1 MLSNMKIFIT
11 EQQKAELER
20 LHDSSR
26 DGRVRDRIKA
36 ILLASEGWSSAM
48 IAQALRLH
56 QTTIDHHISEFLNK
70 GKLKP
75 ENGGSDSKLSA
86 EQTAFLISQL
96 SDNLFHHTRDVIAF
110 VTRTWNIIFSIPG
123 MNKWLHRNGFTYK
136 KPSGVPHKLSEEKQR
151 QFIEYYKELKTTV
164 GDEPILFI
172 DGVHPTQ
179 ATKISYGWIRK
190 GQKKAVKTTGSR
202 TRLNIMGA
210 LNLKALTSPLIC
222 EYKTINEYNVSL
234 FLNEI
239 RKVYPDYN
247 QKIHVI
253 LDGAGYH
260 RSQLVKDWA
269 EVVNIRLHYL
279 PPYSPNLN
287 PIERMWKLMNE
298 HARNNRNFSST
309 REFREAISVFFNQ
322 TLPDIADSLTSRIND
337 HFQVLTPAS

>member
-1 MLSNMKIFIT
+1 MLAPMKIFIT
-11 EQQKAELER
+11 EVQKAELER

-26 DGRVRDRIKA
+26 DKRVCDRIKA
-36 ILLASEGWSSAM
+36 ILLTSEGWSSAM

-56 QTTIDHHISEFLNK
+56 QTTVDHHINEFLNK

-86 EQTAFLISQL
+86 EQTFLLISHL
-96 SDNLFHHTRDVIAF
+96 SDNLFHHTYEIIDFIAHEWG
-110 VTRTWNIIFSIPG
+110 VVFSVPG
-123 MNKWLHRNGFTYK
+123 INKWLHRNGFSYK
-136 KPSGVPHKLSEEKQR
+136 RPSGVPHKFSEEKQN
-151 QFIEYYKELKTTV
+151 QFIEYYEELKEKSE
-164 GDEPILFI
+164 DEPIIFI
-172 DGVHPTQ
+172 DAVHPTQ

-190 GQKKAVKTTGSR
+190 GQRKAVKTTGSR

-210 LNLKALTSPLIC
+210 LNLNKPEAPLIC
-222 EYKTINEYNVSL
+222 EYQTINEYNVSR
-234 FLNEI
+234 FFNEI

-247 QKIHVI
+247 QKVHVI

-269 EVVNIRLHYL
+269 EVVNIKLHYL

-298 HARNNRNFSST
+298 HVRNNRYFSSVKA
-309 REFREAISVFFNQ
+309 FREAISEFFSR
-322 TLPDIADSLTSRIND
+322 TLLGIADSLTTRIND
-337 HFQVLTPAS
+337 NFQVLDPA

>member
-1 MLSNMKIFIT
+1 
-11 EQQKAELER
+11 
-20 LHDSSR
+20 
-26 DGRVRDRIKA
+26 
-36 ILLASEGWSSAM
+36 M

-96 SDNLFHHTRDVIAF
+96 FDNLFHHTRDVIAF

-298 HARNNRNFSST
+298 HARNNRYFSST

>member
-1 MLSNMKIFIT
+1 MKIFIT

-253 LDGAGYH
+253 LDEAGYH

-298 HARNNRNFSST
+298 HARNNRYFSST

>member
-1 MLSNMKIFIT
+1 MKIFIT

-253 LDGAGYH
+253 LDGAGNH

-298 HARNNRNFSST
+298 HARNNRYFSST

>member
-1 MLSNMKIFIT
+1 MKIFIT

-136 KPSGVPHKLSEEKQR
+136 KPSGVPHKLSEETQR

-298 HARNNRNFSST
+298 HARNNRYFSST

>member
-1 MLSNMKIFIT
+1 
-11 EQQKAELER
+11 
-20 LHDSSR
+20 
-26 DGRVRDRIKA
+26 
-36 ILLASEGWSSAM
+36 
-48 IAQALRLH
+48 
-56 QTTIDHHISEFLNK
+56 
-70 GKLKP
+70 
-75 ENGGSDSKLSA
+75 
-86 EQTAFLISQL
+86 
-96 SDNLFHHTRDVIAF
+96 
-110 VTRTWNIIFSIPG
+110 

-136 KPSGVPHKLSEEKQR
+136 KPSGVPHKFREEKQR

-222 EYKTINEYNVSL
+222 EYKTINEYNVSR
-234 FLNEI
+234 FFNEI

-298 HARNNRNFSST
+298 HARNNRYFSST

>member
-1 MLSNMKIFIT
+1 
-11 EQQKAELER
+11 
-20 LHDSSR
+20 
-26 DGRVRDRIKA
+26 
-36 ILLASEGWSSAM
+36 M

-123 MNKWLHRNGFTYK
+123 MNKWLHRNGFTCK

-298 HARNNRNFSST
+298 HARNNRYFSST

>member
-1 MLSNMKIFIT
+1 MKIFIT

-36 ILLASEGWSSAM
+36 ILLVSEGWSSAM

-298 HARNNRNFSST
+298 HARNNRYFSST

>member
-1 MLSNMKIFIT
+1 
-11 EQQKAELER
+11 
-20 LHDSSR
+20 
-26 DGRVRDRIKA
+26 
-36 ILLASEGWSSAM
+36 
-48 IAQALRLH
+48 
-56 QTTIDHHISEFLNK
+56 
-70 GKLKP
+70 
-75 ENGGSDSKLSA
+75 
-86 EQTAFLISQL
+86 LISQL

-136 KPSGVPHKLSEEKQR
+136 KPSGVPHKFSEEKQR

-222 EYKTINEYNVSL
+222 EYKTINEYNVSR
-234 FLNEI
+234 FFNEI

-298 HARNNRNFSST
+298 HARNNRYFSST